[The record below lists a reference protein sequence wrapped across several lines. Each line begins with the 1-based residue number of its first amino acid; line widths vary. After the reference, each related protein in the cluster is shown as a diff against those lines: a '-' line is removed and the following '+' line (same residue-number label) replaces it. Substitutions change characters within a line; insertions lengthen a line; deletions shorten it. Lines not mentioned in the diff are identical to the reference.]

1 MPSRS
6 PSPSAGTAASTA
18 ARSAQIATARSVCRA
33 VSALCLAWVLLGG
46 SAAAQAALQAGD
58 LAGLAATHPFRIALV
73 VLAGELTGWWLPTR
87 LVGLQN
93 FRDSPLFALAFS
105 GGARKVI
112 WRMAY
117 FVMSFLYRCA
127 PPAVPLLPSSLPPPP
142 LHSPFHAKRPAR
154 PPACAVAAT
163 TNGPA

>member
-6 PSPSAGTAASTA
+6 PSPAPASAGTAASTA

-33 VSALCLAWVLLGG
+33 ISALCFAWVLLGG

-117 FVMSFLYRCA
+117 FVMSFLYRCRRC
-127 PPAVPLLPSSLPPPP
+127 PSLPPP
-142 LHSPFHAKRPAR
+142 LHSPLSTLNL